1 MAFLWPPQLPMERP
15 RTLEDPG
22 SQRLHGG
29 FRDPGAVG
37 TSWTVEG
44 MAAETGGWGL
54 GDVGVSE
61 FMAIS
66 WLFFEEDNGLWLTNY
81 N

>member
-1 MAFLWPPQLPMERP
+1 
-15 RTLEDPG
+15 
-22 SQRLHGG
+22 
-29 FRDPGAVG
+29 
-37 TSWTVEG
+37 

-66 WLFFEEDNGLWLTNY
+66 WLFFEEDNGL
-81 N
+81 